1 MPDYSNACIYKIKCK
16 DPLITEF
23 YIGSTRNFK
32 QRGYQHKANSKKSNF
47 KVYEFIRSNGGWDN
61 FDMKLIRDKL
71 GVNNRTDLITIEG
84 QYQKLLK
91 PALNKCIAGRTEKE
105 YKEEWNQNNKEYY
118 KEYMK
123 EYANKNKEKIK
134 EYKKEYRQNNKEYY
148 KEYMKEYAKKN
159 REKKLKRRRELYAL
173 KKLAQKS

>member
-32 QRGYQHKANSKKSNF
+32 QRGYQHKCDCKKSNY
-47 KVYEFIRSNGGWDN
+47 KVYQFIRSNGGWDN

-71 GVNNRTDLITIEG
+71 GVNNNIDLHTIEG
-84 QYQKLLK
+84 QYQRLLK
-91 PALNKCIAGRTEKE
+91 PTLNKCIASRTRKE
-105 YKEEWNQNNKEYY
+105 YLKENKEYHKEYMKEYMKKNKDKIREYKKEYSQNNKEYY

-123 EYANKNKEKIK
+123 EYMKKNKDKI
-134 EYKKEYRQNNKEYY
+134 NKQQ
-148 KEYMKEYAKKN
+148 
-159 REKKLKRRRELYAL
+159 RERRAR
-173 KKLAQKS
+173 KKLAHK